1 MRYESPI
8 HEKGPNRFTFLP
20 RREAFSVLIL
30 PFSTHIYYE
39 LVFKHPSSPILHYSR
54 EHSERCKSA
63 LQPSRTGWKLAA
75 NEVTIM
81 RVFNSNLLFTRTH
94 LNGRSWY
101 VHKRA
106 IKWLKRVTS
115 KQCLI
120 YYLGGRE
127 GKFRTTPVRFWW
139 YRNGRDRN
147 ANILQAGKFGL
158 VCMVNAV
165 WKGSI
170 ELS

>member
-120 YYLGGRE
+120 YYLGVERE
-127 GKFRTTPVRFWW
+127 SS
-139 YRNGRDRN
+139 
-147 ANILQAGKFGL
+147 GL
-158 VCMVNAV
+158 LRSVFDDIETVVIGMQIFCRQESSVLFV
-165 WKGSI
+165 W
-170 ELS
+170 